1 MLMAYLF
8 QSTTDLVTPI
18 NIEAEYAVKQIRCS
32 SSTVNP
38 TMKQFDGNQPT
49 DPNLALEQKVSSYF
63 NSNTIVLVASVLF
76 YSRIHCQFS
85 LSFFSFIILYACS
98 IFHSISFFLS
108 LFHFSFCLRVQS
120 FIHFQMFSQFLK
132 FSFCK
137 RVQSFIQFHFRSST

>member
-1 MLMAYLF
+1 MAYLF

-85 LSFFSFIILYACS
+85 LSFFFISHFVCLFNLSFNFIFSLTLAFLILFACS
-98 IFHSISFFLS
+98 IVHSFSNVLS
-108 LFHFSFCLRVQS
+108 VFKILIL
-120 FIHFQMFSQFLK
+120 
-132 FSFCK
+132 
-137 RVQSFIQFHFRSST
+137 